1 MPDEVQI
8 LITRADLPR
17 ADLAFGLDEKDFDLT
32 KAEVWIDGAAVK
44 QDKPK
49 QDPIKVTAPIG
60 DGPGTIV
67 VTTEAGK
74 FIGVINYDR
83 TSGEIVRQRGSDK
96 EPTVSG
102 IINDAIDKVVRAIKE
117 IKPAGEELNKIIE
130 TTAEN
135 IVKAINGRGAQKKT
149 GPKEGS

>member
-32 KAEVWIDGAAVK
+32 KAEVWIDGSAVK

-49 QDPIKVTAPIG
+49 QDPIKVKAPIG

-74 FIGVINYDR
+74 FIGVITYDR